1 MSHGEYASRPLS
13 VLTKLAVMLRN
24 ISVLQFAFAK
34 FSALLASG
42 NRSSESLISKFLDK
56 STAVTG
62 SPVDLP
68 NASLKLPGD
77 RAIAAPESTDQFE
90 REKLIHRRWTE
101 TGIKMWNPAVHG
113 AGFAALNIQGRVEL
127 LPPKPGEMLL
137 RYDKLEFNLIEGL
150 IICEGVVVNPPKSSR
165 RPGTDLLA

>member
-1 MSHGEYASRPLS
+1 MSHGEYASRPWP
-13 VLTKLAVMLRN
+13 VFTKLADMLRN
-24 ISVLQFAFAK
+24 ISALQFAFAK

-42 NRSSESLISKFLDK
+42 NRSCESLITKFPDK
-56 STAVTG
+56 SPGITG
-62 SPVDLP
+62 SPVGLP
-68 NASLKLPGD
+68 TTSLKLPRD

>member
-1 MSHGEYASRPLS
+1 MSHGEYASRPLL
-13 VLTKLAVMLRN
+13 VFTKLAIKLRN
-24 ISVLQFAFAK
+24 ISALQFAFAK

-62 SPVDLP
+62 SQVDLP
-68 NASLKLPGD
+68 IAGLKLPGD
-77 RAIAAPESTDQFE
+77 RAIAAPESTDQFK

-113 AGFAALNIQGRVEL
+113 AGFAALNIQGRVDL

>member
-1 MSHGEYASRPLS
+1 MSHGEYASRPWP
-13 VLTKLAVMLRN
+13 VFTKLADMLRN
-24 ISVLQFAFAK
+24 ISALQFAFAK

-42 NRSSESLISKFLDK
+42 NRTLITKFLDK
-56 STAVTG
+56 SPGITG

-68 NASLKLPGD
+68 TISLKLPGD

-113 AGFAALNIQGRVEL
+113 VGFAALNIQGRAEL
-127 LPPKPGEMLL
+127 LLPKPGEMLP
-137 RYDKLEFNLIEGL
+137 RYDKLEFKLIEGL
-150 IICEGVVVNPPKSSR
+150 IVCEGVVVNPPKSPR
-165 RPGTDLLA
+165 RPGADLLA

>member
-13 VLTKLAVMLRN
+13 VLAKLAVMLRN
-24 ISVLQFAFAK
+24 ISALQFAFAK
-34 FSALLASG
+34 FSVLLAGG

-56 STAVTG
+56 PTAVTG

-68 NASLKLPGD
+68 VASLRLPGD
-77 RAIAAPESTDQFE
+77 PAIAAPESADQFE

-113 AGFAALNIQGRVEL
+113 AGLAALNIQGRVEL

-137 RYDKLEFNLIEGL
+137 RYDKLEFKLIEGL
-150 IICEGVVVNPPKSSR
+150 IICEGVVVNPPKSPH
-165 RPGTDLLA
+165 RPGTDPLA